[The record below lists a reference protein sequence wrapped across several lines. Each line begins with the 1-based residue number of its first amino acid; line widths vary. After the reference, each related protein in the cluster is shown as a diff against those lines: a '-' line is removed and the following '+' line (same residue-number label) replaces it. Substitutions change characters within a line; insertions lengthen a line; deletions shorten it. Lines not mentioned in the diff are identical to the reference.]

1 MKTRRNLAGIGGWL
15 ALLIFWLVVLRPL
28 AGVYLLIQMRA
39 ATEADPSIIARSTWL
54 VNTSFFWIIFLAV
67 AALSIYGGLRLFW
80 DRTPPAVTTAIWIL
94 WSTSLIA
101 ASALLIA
108 QAYLAG
114 GVGAGDIAYTLGVNI
129 AVAAAWTLY
138 LKRSRR
144 VQRTYLAT
152 A

>member
-1 MKTRRNLAGIGGWL
+1 L

-28 AGVYLLIQMRA
+28 AGVYLLIQMQA
-39 ATEADPSIIARSTWL
+39 ATEADPATIARSTWL
-54 VNTSFFWIIFLAV
+54 INTSFFWINFLAV
-67 AALSIYGGLRLFW
+67 AALSIYAGLRLVW
-80 DRTPPAVTTAIWIL
+80 DRTTTAVTTAIWVL
-94 WSTSLIA
+94 WITSLIA

-108 QAYLAG
+108 QAYLQG

-144 VQRTYLAT
+144 VQRTYLVT